1 MQSDIGPSHQKVFL
15 LAVRLPAVQAAH
27 QFLKPVGMPKHC
39 MAEPC
44 TRWTPCC
51 VPCSVP
57 TCSVPITHR
66 SCDQQGLLRKQES
79 QAKNASLLKV
89 TLPLQC
95 EQPINFI
102 RVDGRSCT
110 IRRSSEH
117 YAAIESQSGMIP
129 WNGKEDN
136 LIDRFDGRAL
146 LDFYREP
153 ARTGTQNKSE
163 DQQELD
169 EVRQWQQAPA
179 ALSCCRGKAARQ
191 QAPGQ
196 AVLATTSP

>member
-1 MQSDIGPSHQKVFL
+1 MNTL
-15 LAVRLPAVQAAH
+15 LLPLQ
-27 QFLKPVGMPKHC
+27 
-39 MAEPC
+39 
-44 TRWTPCC
+44 C
-51 VPCSVP
+51 VHD
-57 TCSVPITHR
+57 T
-66 SCDQQGLLRKQES
+66 QGLQPTEVAGQES
-79 QAKNASLLKV
+79 RPGQEKASLLIV

-110 IRRSSEH
+110 IRRSNEY

-129 WNGKEDN
+129 WNGKQDN

-153 ARTGTQNKSE
+153 ARPSSQDKSE

-169 EVRQWQQAPA
+169 EVRQCQQASP
-179 ALSCCRGKAARQ
+179 ALSSNWCALAGSYKYEVQ
-191 QAPGQ
+191 QWGA
-196 AVLATTSP
+196 

>member
-1 MQSDIGPSHQKVFL
+1 MSERI
-15 LAVRLPAVQAAH
+15 
-27 QFLKPVGMPKHC
+27 
-39 MAEPC
+39 
-44 TRWTPCC
+44 PCC
-51 VPCSVP
+51 FSY
-57 TCSVPITHR
+57 SVPITHR
-66 SCDQQGLLRKQES
+66 SCDHKRLQCRQES
-79 QAKNASLLKV
+79 HEYFVLLTV

-129 WNGKEDN
+129 WNGKQDN

-153 ARTGTQNKSE
+153 ARPSIQSKSE
-163 DQQELD
+163 EQQELD
-169 EVRQWQQAPA
+169 EVRQRQQAPA
-179 ALSCCRGKAARQ
+179 ALSCCSRPLARLCW
-191 QAPGQ
+191 PGQ
-196 AVLATTSP
+196 VQGPAGAG

>member
-1 MQSDIGPSHQKVFL
+1 MTCQALHVRALHDGHPAAFSVVCPLRAGPVTQRVCSASKQARPGQKHF
-15 LAVRLPAVQAAH
+15 A
-27 QFLKPVGMPKHC
+27 
-39 MAEPC
+39 
-44 TRWTPCC
+44 
-51 VPCSVP
+51 
-57 TCSVPITHR
+57 
-66 SCDQQGLLRKQES
+66 
-79 QAKNASLLKV
+79 LLKV
-89 TLPLQC
+89 TLHLQC

-129 WNGKEDN
+129 WNGKQDN

-153 ARTGTQNKSE
+153 ARPSSQNKSE

-169 EVRQWQQAPA
+169 EVRRQQQAPA
-179 ALSCCRGKAARQ
+179 ALSCCRG
-191 QAPGQ
+191 
-196 AVLATTSP
+196 

>member
-1 MQSDIGPSHQKVFL
+1 MTLAPATDRFPCQQPGCLQCKPPIKSRHL
-15 LAVRLPAVQAAH
+15 LTCQALHVRALHDELPAASLCAHHTQVLCLTEVAAQAS
-27 QFLKPVGMPKHC
+27 QPG
-39 MAEPC
+39 
-44 TRWTPCC
+44 
-51 VPCSVP
+51 
-57 TCSVPITHR
+57 
-66 SCDQQGLLRKQES
+66 QEVL
-79 QAKNASLLKV
+79 SLLKV

-110 IRRSSEH
+110 IRRSNEH

-129 WNGKEDN
+129 WNGKQDN

-153 ARTGTQNKSE
+153 ARQGSQTKSE

-169 EVRQWQQAPA
+169 EVRRWQQAPA
-179 ALSCCRGKAARQ
+179 ALSCCRG
-191 QAPGQ
+191 
-196 AVLATTSP
+196 